1 MIISHDRPLKRR
13 INRFTKHYWFFAHVI
28 DSHFNITDLNN
39 SIGFSLLWINSRL
52 QAVVEK
58 ELCPASDETGLTG
71 QLGPV

>member
-1 MIISHDRPLKRR
+1 MIISPDWPLNRR
-13 INRFTKHYWFFAHVI
+13 INRFTEHHRLFTHI
-28 DSHFNITDLNN
+28 INSHFSITDLNN

-58 ELCPASDETGLTG
+58 ELCPASDETG